1 MPFFKENCYIC
12 RDKYIYMMKKLISLA
27 LLFASFCAVSAQE
40 EITKTGLNFGPLPAV
55 SFSSDLGMQYGALLD
70 IYQYGD
76 GTVYPDY
83 RWKINVE
90 ASRYT
95 KGNTVLHAFF
105 DSKFLIPGLRLSAD
119 VTYLGNKTTNFYG
132 YNGAAALFI
141 PELNKITEDGQ
152 GLYLMRRDNFRF
164 ELTAQGKFGDS
175 RWGWVAG
182 LAFNNYK
189 TDHAVN
195 KSLAADDLSLYDIY
209 LAHDII
215 PQAEA
220 KGGNHLDIKLGVV
233 YDTRDHENNP
243 TRGTNV
249 EAFLFGSPDFLN
261 GKRDYRND
269 YLKLAIHLR
278 QFVPIGNRIV
288 FGAHLGFQALIAGNA
303 PFYSLQTIQPI
314 NRKIIITDGLGSGT
328 TLRGTVVNRLQGNS
342 YLWSNLEFR
351 CTVAKFRWINQN
363 WAITTNPFLDL
374 GLIVAPYRL
383 EQMKT
388 LQQDNTPVATV
399 GGKTYT
405 VADLYTGQTDRLH
418 TSAGIGLHVIMNQN
432 FNVAFEF
439 GKSFFDG
446 QKFGWKNNDSSG
458 ISMRIALNYIF

>member
-1 MPFFKENCYIC
+1 
-12 RDKYIYMMKKLISLA
+12 MKKLITLA
-27 LLFASFCAVSAQE
+27 LLFAAAFTASAQE
-40 EITKTGLNFGPLPAV
+40 EIKKSGLNFGPLPAV
-55 SFSSDLGMQYGALLD
+55 TYSSDLGFQYGALLD

-95 KGNTVLHAFF
+95 KGNSVLHAFF
-105 DSKFLIPGLRLSAD
+105 DSKYLIPGLRVSAD
-119 VTYLGNKTTNFYG
+119 LTYLGNKTSNFYG
-132 YNGAAALFI
+132 YNGAASLLI
-141 PELNKITEDGQ
+141 PELNKIVDGQ
-152 GLYLMRRDNFRF
+152 GLYLMRRDDLRF
-164 ELTAQGKFGDS
+164 EFTLQGKIGGS
-175 RWGWVAG
+175 NWGWVG
-182 LAFNNYK
+182 GVAFNRYV
-189 TDHAVN
+189 TGHAEN
-195 KSLAADDLSLYDIY
+195 KGLTSANDISLYDIY
-209 LAHDII
+209 LDHDII

-243 TRGTNV
+243 TRGTNI

-269 YLKLAIHLR
+269 YLKLSIQLR
-278 QFVPIGNRIV
+278 QFVPIGDRVV
-288 FGAHLGFQALIAGNA
+288 FSGHLGFQALLAGNA

-314 NRKIIITDGLGSGT
+314 NRKIIITDGLGSYST
-328 TLRGTVVNRLQGNS
+328 FRGTVANRLQGNS
-342 YLWSNLEFR
+342 YLWANFEFR
-351 CTVAKFRWINQN
+351 CTLAKFRWINQN
-363 WAITTNPFLDL
+363 WAITTNPFLDM
-374 GLIVAPYRL
+374 GFVVSPYRF

-388 LQQDNTPVATV
+388 LALDDTPVATV

-405 VADLYTGQTDRLH
+405 VADLYTGRTDRLH
-418 TSAGIGLHVIMNQN
+418 VSAGLGLHVIMNQN

-446 QKFGWKNNDSSG
+446 YRFGWKNNDGSG
-458 ISMRIALNYIF
+458 IGMRIGLNYIF